1 MKTILATAY
10 AVNPYKGS
18 EDGTGW
24 NFIYQIA
31 LKNKVIAITRKN
43 NREDIERFFNS
54 NADPVLHNIECY
66 YYDLPYWMRFWKR
79 GGKGSTI
86 YFYLWQLF
94 MPLFV
99 LWNALK
105 FDIAHNINF
114 HSDSHPSFLW
124 VLGKPFIWGPVGH
137 HPPIPKEYIL
147 PIYGRKAYIK
157 DRLYY
162 FVKTVFRKFDPF
174 YSLSVRKAHRIIA
187 INSSVQ
193 KVCGAKPEKVVV
205 MPAVS
210 SENVPFKRIK
220 KEGFHVISVGRF
232 VPMKAFELSIMA
244 FSKFYKNLALSDQKK
259 CTLSLIGKGP
269 QKDFLKKLVRIH
281 ELEEV
286 VRFIDW
292 VPREK
297 MNEMYRNAS
306 AFLFPS
312 HEGAG
317 MVIPEALS
325 YALPVLCFDN
335 VGPGELV
342 SRQASFKIPYSNYL
356 QSVNQ
361 FAYALKTLYKNPDLQ
376 EEMEN
381 AAKAHFDNH
390 FLWSKKGAL
399 IEEIYNSC
407 VTKQNEKSTVVS
419 LDYSKEISQEVL
431 LLKEHY
437 GA

>member
-24 NFIYQIA
+24 NLIYQIA
-31 LKNKVIAITRKN
+31 LHHKVIAITRKN
-43 NREDIERFFNS
+43 NREDIERFFAS
-54 NADPVLHNIECY
+54 NTDPVLHNIEFY
-66 YYDLPYWMRFWKR
+66 YFDLPYWMRFWKR

-99 LWNALK
+99 LQHGLK

-124 VLGKPFIWGPVGH
+124 LFGKPLIWGPVGH
-137 HPPIPKEYIL
+137 HPPIPKQYIL
-147 PIYGRKAYIK
+147 PVYGRKAYLK
-157 DRLYY
+157 DRMFYW
-162 FVKTVFRKFDPF
+162 VKSTFRAIDPF
-174 YSLSVRKAHRIIA
+174 YRLTVRKAHRIIA

-193 KVCGAKPEKVVV
+193 KVCRIAPEKIVVL
-205 MPAVS
+205 PAVS
-210 SENVPFKRIK
+210 SENVPFQRIK
-220 KEGFHVISVGRF
+220 KEKFRVISVGRF
-232 VPMKAFELSIMA
+232 VPMKAFELTVLA
-244 FSKFYKNLALSDQKK
+244 FSKFYHDLSLADQKK

-269 QKDFLKKLVRIH
+269 QKAALKKLVQTHR
-281 ELEEV
+281 LESV
-286 VRFIDW
+286 VEFIDW
-292 VPREK
+292 VPRDK
-297 MNEMYRNAS
+297 MADLYRSAS

-325 YALPVLCFDN
+325 YAIPILCFDN

-342 SRQASFKIPYSNYL
+342 SKQASFKIPYTNYL
-356 QSVNQ
+356 QSISQ
-361 FAYALKTLYKNPDLQ
+361 FAYALKTLHDYPDLQ

-381 AAKAHFDNH
+381 AAKAHFDNN
-390 FLWSKKGAL
+390 FLWSRKGDVFK
-399 IEEIYNSC
+399 EIYNTC
-407 VTKQNEKSTVVS
+407 DLLEKKKAVSIDSTRVKHGNINILS
-419 LDYSKEISQEVL
+419 E
-431 LLKEHY
+431 
-437 GA
+437 A

>member
-1 MKTILATAY
+1 ML
-10 AVNPYKGS
+10 
-18 EDGTGW
+18 
-24 NFIYQIA
+24 
-31 LKNKVIAITRKN
+31 
-43 NREDIERFFNS
+43 
-54 NADPVLHNIECY
+54 Y
-66 YYDLPYWMRFWKR
+66 Y
-79 GGKGSTI
+79 
-86 YFYLWQLF
+86 YLWQMF

-99 LWNALK
+99 LWNRLQ

-124 VLGKPFIWGPVGH
+124 VLGKPLIWGPVGH
-137 HPPIPKEYIL
+137 HPPIPKDYIL
-147 PIYGRKAYIK
+147 PIYGRKAYLK
-157 DRLYY
+157 DRL
-162 FVKTVFRKFDPF
+162 FFIVKTAFRNLDPF
-174 YSLSVRKAHRIIA
+174 YRLCVHKAHRIIA

-193 KVCGAKPEKVVV
+193 KVSRANPEKVVV

-210 SENVPFKRIK
+210 SENVPFKRVK
-220 KEGFHVISVGRF
+220 KEQFNVISVGRF
-232 VPMKAFELSIMA
+232 VPMKAFELSIIA
-244 FSKFYKNLALSDQKK
+244 FSKFYKNLPLVDQKK
-259 CTLSLIGKGP
+259 CSLSLIGKGP
-269 QKDFLKKLVRIH
+269 EKALLKKLVRTH

-286 VRFIDW
+286 TEFIDW

-297 MNEMYRNAS
+297 MEEIYRQAS

-325 YALPVLCFDN
+325 YALPILCFDN

-356 QSVNQ
+356 QSVHQ
-361 FAYALKTLYKNPDLQ
+361 FAYALDTLYKNPDLQ

-390 FLWSKKGAL
+390 FLWSQKGAL
-399 IEEIYNSC
+399 MEDIYNGCLIKKTDVPSP
-407 VTKQNEKSTVVS
+407 VKPAYHKES
-419 LDYSKEISQEVL
+419 LSEILQ
-431 LLKEHY
+431 LKNQY